1 MNRFSSAREA
11 KEFLVSKIVDE
22 AQREGIPLSEVERKM
37 LYFSETYWTLPDMM
51 KVSNEFDREYD
62 QNEYEKK
69 IRGLAKTAMERCH
82 KESPEEY
89 DMWQSAIHVLKKEDH
104 YILVMFSQ
112 AGFGSPTSGLSPWY
126 KGLVALI
133 GLFFFM
139 GFAVTHNF
147 VPNIAIGIWI
157 VSMCVMVVY
166 SILRMIFGAKRTDSA
181 VSKLFRRAF
190 RKSAS

>member
-1 MNRFSSAREA
+1 
-11 KEFLVSKIVDE
+11 
-22 AQREGIPLSEVERKM
+22 
-37 LYFSETYWTLPDMM
+37 MM
-51 KVSNEFDREYD
+51 KVSDEFDREYD

-69 IRGLAKTAMERCH
+69 IRGLATTAMKRCR

-89 DMWQSAIHVLKKEDH
+89 DIWQSAIHVLEKEDH

-112 AGFGSPTSGLSPWY
+112 AGFGSPARGLSPWY

-139 GFAVTHNF
+139 SFAVTHNF
-147 VPNIAIGIWI
+147 APNIAIGIWI
-157 VSMCVMVVY
+157 VSMCVMIVY
-166 SILRMIFGAKRTDSA
+166 GILRMIFGAKRADRA
-181 VSKLFRRAF
+181 VSKLFRRVL